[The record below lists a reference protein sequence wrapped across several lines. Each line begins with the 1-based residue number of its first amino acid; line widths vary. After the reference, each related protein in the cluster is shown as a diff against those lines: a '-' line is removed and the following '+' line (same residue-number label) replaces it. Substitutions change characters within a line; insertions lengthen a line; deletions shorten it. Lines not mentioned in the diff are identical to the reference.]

1 MKLEGVIK
9 FHVEHETE
17 VGCGESDIVELTKWR
32 KELRA
37 VGLVG
42 QDLARYGGL
51 GFGNLS
57 KRLGDGTFLITASQ
71 TGHLDKLTPGDY
83 AQITNFDP
91 DRNLVWS
98 KGINHPSSETMSH
111 LAAYGSNQRVQF
123 VFHAHSP
130 EIWNTKEDL
139 NLPVTDPAAE
149 CGTVEMFY
157 EVQRLLKNPDNYWK
171 GVLAMGGHTDG
182 ILAWGESADETG
194 IRLLFLLSRA
204 TRSMPR

>member
-9 FHVEHETE
+9 FHVEQETE

-37 VGLVG
+37 AGLVG
-42 QDLARYGGL
+42 KDLARYGGL

-57 KRLGDGTFLITASQ
+57 KRLGDGTVLISASQ

-83 AQITNFDP
+83 AQITNFNLG
-91 DRNLVWS
+91 RNLVWS

-111 LAAYGSNQRVQF
+111 LAAYGSNPRVQF

-130 EIWNTKEDL
+130 EIWNAKDDL
-139 NLPVTDPAAE
+139 DLPVTDPAIE
-149 CGTVEMFY
+149 CGTVEMYY
-157 EVQRLLKNPDNYWK
+157 EVQRLLKDRDNYWK

-182 ILAWGESADETG
+182 ILVWGESADETG

-204 TRSMPR
+204 TRAISR